1 MYHLPWFLAH
11 GSEGERAMG
20 VSFVL
25 IFGFLLCSNILA
37 PVPEMASEPQGWN
50 GCLITHNKPRLLH
63 ELMNKSTEIFT
74 FIPLNSLSYQISS
87 SNQIPK
93 QNFYGCSGTIRNTG
107 MASGE
112 PFWVH
117 GLSHHF
123 WGLLVCVESVPE
135 FALRVLAWNV
145 INVVCHRNWGSD
157 WEDWARLRGVPRL
170 TFTWRQQ
177 HLYTVVCGQ
186 SPLCF
191 CRVTPQRQMSLSPGN
206 SQLLSQTEMR
216 KQFKG

>member
-1 MYHLPWFLAH
+1 
-11 GSEGERAMG
+11 
-20 VSFVL
+20 
-25 IFGFLLCSNILA
+25 
-37 PVPEMASEPQGWN
+37 
-50 GCLITHNKPRLLH
+50 
-63 ELMNKSTEIFT
+63 MNKSTEIFT

-170 TFTWRQQ
+170 TSHDGSSICTLWRVDRVHSAFVEWPLNARCPCHLATASSWVRLRCANNSRDSQGSRKPSWLLGSLQLAGKPHCWCLHSFT
-177 HLYTVVCGQ
+177 HHSV
-186 SPLCF
+186 F
-191 CRVTPQRQMSLSPGN
+191 
-206 SQLLSQTEMR
+206 R
-216 KQFKG
+216 KNL

>member
-1 MYHLPWFLAH
+1 
-11 GSEGERAMG
+11 
-20 VSFVL
+20 
-25 IFGFLLCSNILA
+25 
-37 PVPEMASEPQGWN
+37 
-50 GCLITHNKPRLLH
+50 
-63 ELMNKSTEIFT
+63 MNKSTEIFT

-87 SNQIPK
+87 SNKIPK

-107 MASGE
+107 MVSGE

-123 WGLLVCVESVPE
+123 WGLLLCVESVPE
-135 FALRVLAWNV
+135 FVLCVLAWNV
-145 INVVCHRNWGSD
+145 INVVCHQNWGSD
-157 WEDWARLRGVPRL
+157 WKDWTRLREVPWL

-191 CRVTPQRQMSLSPGN
+191 CREWPLNARCPCHLATASSWVRLRCANNSRDSQGSRKPKLAAWLSPAPWKTPLLVFAFLHPPQRV
-206 SQLLSQTEMR
+206 
-216 KQFKG
+216 